1 MTVGPLEQD
10 ERTRR
15 RTIPRCR
22 ATGRRTAGRVTPEPS
37 YSGSPKLG
45 HRAFCERRFPTRGA
59 RGVWRRRGRGI
70 AGNTGQLPRVGE
82 RAKDPCAHLIGC
94 PARAIRSSPSEVPS
108 TARIGEKEV
117 DFWQKVNGFFRDR
130 CVTQII
136 RIFAKLRPKE
146 KKAKKTAQ
154 PAVRTGSEK
163 VKGLPVGVAG
173 GWRSFSSGF
182 QPLSHVKPPPHRQRI
197 DY

>member
-94 PARAIRSSPSEVPS
+94 PARAIRSSPIRGAQHSADWGKRSRFLAKGKRLFPRS
-108 TARIGEKEV
+108 LCNADHTN
-117 DFWQKVNGFFRDR
+117 F
-130 CVTQII
+130 CQIA
-136 RIFAKLRPKE
+136 AKR
-146 KKAKKTAQ
+146 KKSQKTAQ
-154 PAVRTGSEK
+154 PAVRMGSEK
-163 VKGLPVGVAG
+163 VTGLSALPAVGGVFPQVSN
-173 GWRSFSSGF
+173 RFPTSN
-182 QPLSHVKPPPHRQRI
+182 HRLTDRG
-197 DY
+197 